1 MNRHTPASESTAPRT
16 RRSTPRSVKALRNL
30 ITDIDA
36 LSQNED
42 IRPSKKADLLL
53 EKSTLTRA
61 LINAEAEAEES
72 EQAEKI
78 ASLESQHEADQ
89 RRVSELTVE
98 NRRLTS
104 TPVRVERIPDPDA
117 SRVRQERDGLKS
129 ALNALAKMMLTL
141 DQKAQAAVAF
151 AQMCQSQENV
161 ESFCR
166 TIGLEYSWLT
176 YTLPL
181 SVARLEA
188 AQGGTGVGGC
198 LARAVLQIVHR
209 LERPTSPATSTTI
222 EPAKVPLTP
231 PAKPESPED
240 IITRVREWSR
250 SI

>member
-1 MNRHTPASESTAPRT
+1 MNRHTPASESTTPKT

-61 LINAEAEAEES
+61 LINAEAEVEES
-72 EQAEKI
+72 GQAEKI
-78 ASLESQHEADQ
+78 STLKQQHEADQ
-89 RRVSELTVE
+89 RRMSELTAE

-104 TPVRVERIPDPDA
+104 APIQIERIPDPGA
-117 SRVRQERDGLKS
+117 SNVRWERDGLKS
-129 ALNALAKMMLTL
+129 ALNALAKTLTL

-151 AQMCQSQENV
+151 AQMCQPQEKV

-166 TIGLEYSWLT
+166 TIGLEYSQLT

-181 SVARLEA
+181 SVETLEA
-188 AQGGTGVGGC
+188 AQGRTGVGGC
-198 LARAVLQIVHR
+198 LARAVLR
-209 LERPTSPATSTTI
+209 AKFPTPAVEPKEPKV
-222 EPAKVPLTP
+222 EPAKTETP
-231 PAKPESPED
+231 WDVTS
-240 IITRVREWSR
+240 RVRAWSQ
-250 SI
+250 SL